1 MRNTLTIIALVAAFA
16 FGRYTVRTDVVTVTE
31 DRVVYDTIVR
41 TDVRVD
47 TVTRERVVYR
57 DLPIVRHDTVVL
69 RDTVKV
75 AVPIYHYVKR
85 DSLYYIEA
93 EGYDVRFKRIEVYPR
108 TVYQTRTIT
117 KQPSR
122 WGVGVQVG
130 IGATDNGLS
139 PYVGVGV
146 QYHLIRF

>member
-1 MRNTLTIIALVAAFA
+1 MKNTLIIIVLVAAFV
-16 FGRYTVRTDVVTVTE
+16 FGRYTAGPDVVTVTE

-47 TVTRERVVYR
+47 TVTRERVVCRY
-57 DLPIVRHDTVVL
+57 LPIVRHDTVIL

-93 EGYDVRFKRIEVYPR
+93 EGYDVRFNRIEVYPR
-108 TVYQTRTIT
+108 TVYHTRTINHR
-117 KQPSR
+117 PSR

-130 IGATDNGLS
+130 VGATDNGLS